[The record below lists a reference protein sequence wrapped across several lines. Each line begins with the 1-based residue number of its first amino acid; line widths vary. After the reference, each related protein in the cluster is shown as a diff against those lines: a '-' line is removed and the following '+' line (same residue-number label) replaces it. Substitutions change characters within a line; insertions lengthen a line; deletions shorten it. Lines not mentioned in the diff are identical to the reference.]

1 MKCCFC
7 NKDAGKW
14 GNNPLPIMEGS
25 CCDKCNNKI
34 VIPFRI
40 KSHFAFEQYKKD
52 VLEAHG
58 IKDEI

>member
-1 MKCCFC
+1 
-7 NKDAGKW
+7 
-14 GNNPLPIMEGS
+14 MEGS